1 MRMAPEYLEPMVPQ
15 PATSNPGERLP
26 TCCTLAQ
33 PAGLNLPSVEA
44 KPGQRLGD
52 LVLLVGQVRLQG
64 VGQNVDCFLQ
74 LAEVARVGDEAHQ
87 RPVDVLADLM
97 EDHMVLPESVDD
109 RAKARIGPAQMRED
123 RP

>member
-52 LVLLVGQVRLQG
+52 LVLLVCQVRLQG

-74 LAEVARVGDEAHQ
+74 LAEVARVRNVAPP
-87 RPVDVLADLM
+87 RPVYLPSDLI
-97 EDHMVLPESVDD
+97 VYPILSPVSSYT
-109 RAKARIGPAQMRED
+109 
-123 RP
+123 